1 MALNGKLYRK
11 WFLPRVLGAIA
22 LAILSLLPLIV
33 LAFPVNKFAANA
45 VKSEILPAPAIKH
58 EKSILDF
65 GNKPVAFAPEYFA
78 LAASFE
84 INKDSDL
91 DHCEE
96 IVSKAMLKLPSEHTA
111 ALTAINLTGK
121 KMERRGYG
129 GYGSI
134 DLQCVNLDD
143 AELVGVLV
151 HEMGHIVD
159 IDYLTGGY
167 TAASA
172 FIDFDRYIPA
182 DDASVD
188 FYSISWV
195 NSGRR
200 AKETSK
206 MDFVSIYAMTD
217 PFEDFAETYAMYV
230 LHGDQFKRMA
240 AGNSALQE
248 KYDFMKYDVFF
259 GQEFNGSGQRLNTS
273 ARIYDSTK
281 VKFSLDKFLEV

>member
-11 WFLPRVLGAIA
+11 WGLRIIVAFCAMF
-22 LAILSLLPLIV
+22 LLPLIV
-33 LAFPVNKFAANA
+33 FAFSSGTPL
-45 VKSEILPAPAIKH
+45 SERQTAQIAKR

-65 GNKPVAFAPEYFA
+65 GNKPVAFAPESFA
-78 LAASFE
+78 LSASFE
-84 INKDSDL
+84 INKDGDL

-96 IVSKAMLKLPSEHTA
+96 IVSKTMLKLPSEHTA

-143 AELVGVLV
+143 AELVSVLV

-172 FIDFDRYIPA
+172 FIDFDRYIPE

-188 FYSISWV
+188 FYDISWI
-195 NSGRR
+195 NSVRR
-200 AKETSK
+200 TKEASK
-206 MDFVSIYAMTD
+206 MDFVSIYAMTN
-217 PFEDFAETYAMYV
+217 PFEDFAESYAMYV

-240 AGNSALQE
+240 TGNSTLQK
-248 KYDFMKYDVFF
+248 KYDFMKYYVFF
-259 GQEFNGSGQRLNTS
+259 GQEFDVSGQRLNTS
-273 ARIYDSTK
+273 ARIYDSTRI
-281 VKFSLDKFLEV
+281 KFSLDKFFGIE